1 MSVVVVKINL
11 RTTNKEQPEKKD
23 DAQETKREREGE
35 RPLKHFCVYD
45 IGYAAD
51 YIF

>member
-1 MSVVVVKINL
+1 MSVVAVKINL
-11 RTTNKEQPEKKD
+11 RTTNKEQRGKK
-23 DAQETKREREGE
+23 EPKREREGE
-35 RPLKHFCVYD
+35 TPLKHFCVYD